1 MPLTRRHLLKRFTV
15 GGLALTSGLPTM
27 SLFAAPLQRIISI
40 NWAAAETLL
49 TLGVTPLAIS
59 DGSYYSRRMPTAPLP
74 PEVLD
79 VGPYWEPNLELI
91 KELSPQLIL
100 SDQMPPA
107 IARSLQGIAPTE
119 VVDVYPSAVSVWTSA
134 TGFMTRLAARI
145 DRQQQAASWIAAG
158 ETRFAQL
165 RAQLA
170 QRPQPPICVAVL
182 NQDGR
187 HATVYGKNSMIQD
200 VLDRLGLVNAWQ
212 GPSSAMGIALIGVE
226 RLAETPDAHLL
237 YIEIPTTSARLQSLR
252 QTNAL
257 WENLPA
263 VRRGNTLALGKFFP
277 YGAAASALN
286 LAELI
291 GTYLSHRGEQE
302 HA

>member
-1 MPLTRRHLLKRFTV
+1 MPLTRRKLLQQLAIGSV
-15 GGLALTSGLPTM
+15 ALAGGLPAM
-27 SLFAAPLQRIISI
+27 RVFAEPLQRIIAI

-91 KELSPQLIL
+91 KELKPQLIL

-119 VVDVYPSAVSVWTSA
+119 VVDVYPAASSVWVSA
-134 TGFMTRLAARI
+134 TDFMTRLAARI
-145 DRQQQAASWIAAG
+145 DRQQFAADWIAAG
-158 ETRFAQL
+158 EVRFAQL
-165 RAQLA
+165 RQQLA
-170 QRPQPPICVAVL
+170 GRKQPPICVAVL

-212 GPSSAMGIALIGVE
+212 GPSGAMGISLIGIE
-226 RLAETPDAHLL
+226 RLADSPDAHLL

-263 VRRGNTLALGKFFP
+263 VRRGNTLALSKFFP
-277 YGAAASALN
+277 YGGAASALN
-286 LAELI
+286 LAEWI
-291 GTYLSHRGEQE
+291 GAYLKQSGASAHV
-302 HA
+302 